1 MQRYKYAYSR
11 YNRFHV
17 VKVNLPTAASVLF
30 LSRHILTFLF
40 LGIAFSRTHIAVND
54 AFGGLFE
61 PVYMLSDI
69 PALLVFLAMLARHP
83 NSGRLARAAWRLGPY
98 LLLISA
104 AGYLV
109 LLGRQLGFAPG
120 SFGWAAWAMILGT
133 AAAIAYVFLS
143 PYARDVFREFPDAAL
158 RDDAPKRK

>member
-1 MQRYKYAYSR
+1 MQRYKDPYDR

-17 VKVNLPTAASVLF
+17 VKVNLPIAASVLF

-40 LGIAFSRTHIAVND
+40 LGIAFSRTHIAIND

-69 PALLVFLAMLARHP
+69 PALVVFLAMLARHP
-83 NSGRLARAAWRLGPY
+83 NSGRPARIAWRLGPY
-98 LLLISA
+98 LLLGSA
-104 AGYLV
+104 VGYLA
-109 LLGRQLGFAPG
+109 LLGRQIGFGPG
-120 SFGWAAWAMILGT
+120 NFGWAAWVMVLGT
-133 AAAIAYVFLS
+133 AAAIAYIFLS

-158 RDDAPKRK
+158 RDDAKRK